1 MGGVDDDKCAWNRQ
15 VCAAEETRPITG
27 RLNKGRFY
35 KLVFNRRQGY
45 YAASD
50 GFAAIAP

>member
-1 MGGVDDDKCAWNRQ
+1 MEWGGDDDKCAWSRQ
-15 VCAAEETRPITG
+15 VCAAEETRPII
-27 RLNKGRFY
+27 GRFY